1 MLPGLRAIA
10 AIAVAAILLLAAAFG
25 VTATVRV
32 AQESRASPLQAVRQ
46 GLHTDIVRSEQVA
59 LVSAPREEP
68 KPVAAAPVAA
78 APPPPVIVE
87 PPVVIA
93 TAPPVAPPAAPVS
106 PAPQAAMIEPP
117 ETSDDP
123 DLTTSTLAAVPHAD
137 AEVAAVPLPQAEPP
151 TGGPLQEFAALTP
164 SDAPDV
170 KPVKKAK
177 ARTVRS
183 RGSRIERARAAAR
196 RIAAEQARARA
207 LQQQQPFQGF
217 PATPQQRQQFP
228 QAQPSFRN

>member
-1 MLPGLRAIA
+1 MLPGLRAIVVFA
-10 AIAVAAILLLAAAFG
+10 VVAVALLAAAFG

-32 AQESRASPLQAVRQ
+32 AQESRASPLSAVRQ
-46 GLHTDIVRSEQVA
+46 GLHADIVRNEQVA
-59 LVSAPREEP
+59 LLSAPREQP
-68 KPVAAAPVAA
+68 IARVAPAAPVNA
-78 APPPPVIVE
+78 APVSATPAPVIEE

-93 TAPPVAPPAAPVS
+93 AAPAVTPPASRPPTLVVT
-106 PAPQAAMIEPP
+106 PELP

-137 AEVAAVPLPQAEPP
+137 APVAAVPLPQAEPP

-170 KPVKKAK
+170 KPVMKKK
-177 ARTVRS
+177 TRTVRS

-207 LQQQQPFQGF
+207 AQQQQPFQGL
-217 PATPQQRQQFP
+217 PATQQP
-228 QAQPSFRN
+228 AQAQPSFRN